1 MVDPVL
7 LSFAYGAGVISFFSP
22 CAFPMLPAYVSYYLT
37 QDNPEREM
45 PLTQGLRFGGLTLL
59 GMLSIFGGLGALLT
73 FIGSQFLAQAIPL
86 FGLGM
91 GIVLLLLG
99 VLLLVTDRVSF
110 TLPIRAPRFGGS
122 LSFFL
127 FGVAYALVSLGC
139 TFPIFLLVVTGAI
152 LSQGLL
158 QGVIVFLVYSVG
170 MGTVMIFVSLAV
182 STSKEVVAESLRRV
196 VPYVKPVSALVLLA
210 VGAYMT
216 YFYYGLYFV

>member
-37 QDNPEREM
+37 QGNPEREM
-45 PLTQGLRFGGLTLL
+45 PLRQALRFGGLTLL

-91 GIVLLLLG
+91 GILLLLLG
-99 VLLLVTDRVSF
+99 ALLLVTDRLSF
-110 TLPIRAPRFGGS
+110 TLPIRAPRFGGL

-139 TFPIFLLVVTGAI
+139 TFPIFLIVVTGAI
-152 LSQGLL
+152 LAQGFL
-158 QGVIVFLVYSVG
+158 QGVLVFLVYSVG

-182 STSKEVVAESLRRV
+182 STSKEYVAESLQRV
-196 VPYVKPVSALVLLA
+196 VRYVKPVSAIVLLA
-210 VGAYMT
+210 VGAYMA
-216 YFYYGLYFV
+216 YFYYGLFFV

>member
-45 PLTQGLRFGGLTLL
+45 PLTQALRFGGLTLL
-59 GMLSIFGGLGALLT
+59 GMISIFGGLGALLT
-73 FIGSQFLAQAIPL
+73 LIGSQFLAQAIPL

-91 GIVLLLLG
+91 GILLLLLG
-99 VLLLVTDRVSF
+99 VLLLVTDRLSF
-110 TLPIRAPRFGGS
+110 TVPIRAPRFGGP
-122 LSFFL
+122 LSFYL

-152 LSQGLL
+152 LSQGVL

-196 VPYVKPVSALVLLA
+196 VPYVKPISALVLLA